1 MNKKHE
7 VYSALDRI
15 REITEAEIEMNRKW
29 LQKVR
34 QSFLKNISEK
44 DTLEAAKPAV
54 KKMFGIPMMG
64 YLVKRDADITYVFWF
79 TKQGS
84 PTIEGQFM

>member
-1 MNKKHE
+1 MSETYLRKHLGWREQKHE

-15 REITEAEIEMNRKW
+15 REITEAEFEMNRRW
-29 LQKVR
+29 VRKVR

-54 KKMFGIPMMG
+54 KKMFGIDMTG
-64 YLVKRDADITYVFWF
+64 YLVKCDPDITHMR
-79 TKQGS
+79 
-84 PTIEGQFM
+84 I